1 MLKRIGRK
9 FGSSTKGAGEA
20 PRFHDPDPKKRAK
33 AIDAFC
39 KLASEDR
46 EFFLDGFVRMLK
58 DKDAGVRAAAAAA
71 FPKLQSEE
79 RVVGMAAFA
88 VLLRE
93 QW

>member
-1 MLKRIGRK
+1 
-9 FGSSTKGAGEA
+9 
-20 PRFHDPDPKKRAK
+20 
-33 AIDAFC
+33 
-39 KLASEDR
+39 
-46 EFFLDGFVRMLK
+46 MLK